1 MRRFNNMAKKEKSI
15 EDYAVPV
22 HYDDTPMPNIKLR
35 EVEAKMKELGRPL
48 TKDELRK
55 YEY

>member
-1 MRRFNNMAKKEKSI
+1 MERTKKSI

-48 TKDELRK
+48 TKDELK
-55 YEY
+55 EYEY

>member
-1 MRRFNNMAKKEKSI
+1 MAKKEKSI